1 MRTICG
7 YLRLLGSKVAQ
18 RAIKIMMILILTL
31 KVVMIKEIIMIII
44 VMKMVAVKIMK
55 FFMDLLTNRKLK
67 INQNPKNSRSVQK
80 RIDRIG
86 LFAMRKHSPEILSKE
101 YKSDKLLYVFF
112 KGK

>member
-1 MRTICG
+1 
-7 YLRLLGSKVAQ
+7 
-18 RAIKIMMILILTL
+18 
-31 KVVMIKEIIMIII
+31 MIII

-80 RIDRIG
+80 RIDRIE